1 MTFGW
6 SDAGAAEVDDGEP
19 VGPAPN
25 VDVPPTVDRATED
38 AVETAGA
45 DVTAVVG
52 DGLCPGLGAGTAGA
66 GRPGTVG
73 SGTAAGGAG
82 VDGAGAGG
90 TGAGGAGI
98 VTGGGGTV
106 TVGTVGMGTVW
117 AAAKPASRPAPTSTV
132 VAAAILMPE

>member
-1 MTFGW
+1 LTFGW
-6 SDAGAAEVDDGEP
+6 SDPGAAEVEDGEP
-19 VGPAPN
+19 VGPAPD
-25 VDVPPTVDRATED
+25 VDVPPTVDRATEN

-52 DGLCPGLGAGTAGA
+52 DELCPGL
-66 GRPGTVG
+66 
-73 SGTAAGGAG
+73 
-82 VDGAGAGG
+82 GAGG